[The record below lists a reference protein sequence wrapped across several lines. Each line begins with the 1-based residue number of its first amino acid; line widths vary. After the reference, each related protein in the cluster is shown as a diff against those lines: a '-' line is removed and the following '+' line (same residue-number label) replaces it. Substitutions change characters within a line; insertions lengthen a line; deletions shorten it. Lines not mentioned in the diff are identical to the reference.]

1 MINKV
6 KYMIGKHLNISVCLL
21 FALFSCLIILPY
33 LHGPAYIHQEGWD
46 GRFHMARVAESY
58 LNLSHGH
65 LDQAIPSV
73 MTKTFRIIWIST
85 KSFLSVDNYASRG
98 ALAHNLWQCVRWLFG
113 IYFFNLFFN
122 VYVNVHLYI
131 KNNKK
136 SFHCSIK

>member
-1 MINKV
+1 
-6 KYMIGKHLNISVCLL
+6 MIGKHLNISVCLL

-98 ALAHNLWQCVRWLFG
+98 ALVHNLWQCVRWLFG

-131 KNNKK
+131 ENNKK
-136 SFHCSIK
+136 SFHWSIK